1 MEVEEYHIMIVINI
15 LVVFEI
21 CLLGLHRIIKSGI
34 NIAVGHRPKSYHFHE
49 LADHFRFRSAVTSD
63 HI

>member
-1 MEVEEYHIMIVINI
+1 MASGCVP
-15 LVVFEI
+15 
-21 CLLGLHRIIKSGI
+21 GGGGRPGI
-34 NIAVGHRPKSYHFHE
+34 NIAVGHRPKSDHFQE